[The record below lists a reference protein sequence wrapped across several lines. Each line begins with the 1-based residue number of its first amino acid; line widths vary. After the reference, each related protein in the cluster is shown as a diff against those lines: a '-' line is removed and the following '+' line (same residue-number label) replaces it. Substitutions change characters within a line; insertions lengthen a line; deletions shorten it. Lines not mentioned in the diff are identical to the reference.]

1 MKKPIALQRPLPSV
15 LFLKNSRE
23 RMLSSKVTLI
33 KSTALKVY
41 QHYAI
46 LDHLMFFFFWLFFF
60 NLLFP
65 FLQTSRKGQVLVRN
79 KKHFSEKPK

>member
-1 MKKPIALQRPLPSV
+1 MKKPIALQRPWPSV

-33 KSTALKVY
+33 KSTVQKVY
-41 QHYAI
+41 QLYAI
-46 LDHLMFFFFWLFFF
+46 LDHLMFFFWLFFF

-65 FLQTSRKGQVLVRN
+65 FLQTSRK
-79 KKHFSEKPK
+79 

>member
-46 LDHLMFFFFWLFFF
+46 LDHLMFFLLFSF